1 MERRSRTLHKKSQRK
16 KNQMRKKNK
25 LKRLKMVRA
34 KSLLLKERRK
44 RKKGRI
50 KRKRREKKRKQREK
64 NRRNLPQSLNLRRKA
79 ESCRKDKSKQQ
90 PPKMRKKITLI
101 HTPTTV
107 NLSWQLKR
115 NMSSMLRLTQL
126 TSVKC

>member
-16 KNQMRKKNK
+16 KNQRRKKNK
-25 LKRLKMVRA
+25 LKRLKMARA
-34 KSLLLKERRK
+34 KSLLPKERSKRK
-44 RKKGRI
+44 RGRRI
-50 KRKRREKKRKQREK
+50 KRNRREKNKK
-64 NRRNLPQSLNLRRKA
+64 RNLPQSLNLKRKV
-79 ESCRKDKSKQQ
+79 ESCQKDKSKQQ